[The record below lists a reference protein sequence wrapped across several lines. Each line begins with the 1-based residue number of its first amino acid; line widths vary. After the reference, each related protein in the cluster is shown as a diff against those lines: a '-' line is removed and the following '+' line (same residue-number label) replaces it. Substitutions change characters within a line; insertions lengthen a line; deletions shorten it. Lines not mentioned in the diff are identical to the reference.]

1 MKIDKIEEY
10 IKNPSLLGKKDFA
23 ELTRL
28 IEDYPYFQTAHMLL
42 VGAAKNSDEKDFDE
56 IIAKSSAFISNR
68 QMLYILVNKGQEEL
82 PKKKESVVTNK
93 NIDNIK
99 SVTKIEETKNE
110 EIKKEQPEDI
120 QSIINSAIE
129 KVENKTMPIP
139 ESEKLTEKGKNVHSS
154 LLNDI
159 MIPIVESEK
168 TGKPLLKEAKPKEES
183 KLETIVESIKPA
195 ETVVKKEENAI
206 IVAEKKSE
214 EKVKPVS
221 GEKDETKNILSEMKT
236 SAEVIDHIISEK
248 LTEKPK
254 LEEPKEFVKEN
265 KTIIEDTKTV
275 IEEPKKVVREP
286 RVITNQHENKVEIE
300 KFEIKRDNNIS
311 TKSITDDIFDKI
323 ANLKIDKSKTNIIDG
338 KTNGVRKDDI
348 FKTKREPII
357 SKKSEPDINLN
368 SESEIV
374 IIKEDSKVDSAEIK
388 EIKKRDI
395 VTNLESINERIE
407 KEEKLKKEEIILE
420 EKTIIETKLDNSDEE
435 KPLELPDKEEV
446 EFIKKVIAEIKGE
459 PKSEAKPKEEIK
471 PEVIVDKIEVEKV
484 IEKLE
489 KVSEIK
495 EEIKISISKE
505 KPVDIIIN
513 NEKDLA
519 KIKEKEEK
527 DAADSVFNKIAEFK
541 KRRTAGKQEKE
552 ELVEKFIQTEPRL
565 DRTKEIDIKGD
576 VSKESTKEKQ
586 PVVTE
591 LMANIF
597 INQGHYDK
605 AIDIFEKLIL
615 KNPEKKD
622 YFASKIAET
631 QKLRK

>member
-1 MKIDKIEEY
+1 
-10 IKNPSLLGKKDFA
+10 
-23 ELTRL
+23 
-28 IEDYPYFQTAHMLL
+28 
-42 VGAAKNSDEKDFDE
+42 
-56 IIAKSSAFISNR
+56 
-68 QMLYILVNKGQEEL
+68 
-82 PKKKESVVTNK
+82 
-93 NIDNIK
+93 
-99 SVTKIEETKNE
+99 
-110 EIKKEQPEDI
+110 
-120 QSIINSAIE
+120 
-129 KVENKTMPIP
+129 
-139 ESEKLTEKGKNVHSS
+139 
-154 LLNDI
+154 
-159 MIPIVESEK
+159 
-168 TGKPLLKEAKPKEES
+168 
-183 KLETIVESIKPA
+183 
-195 ETVVKKEENAI
+195 
-206 IVAEKKSE
+206 
-214 EKVKPVS
+214 
-221 GEKDETKNILSEMKT
+221 MKT

-471 PEVIVDKIEVEKV
+471 SEVIVDKIEVEKV

-495 EEIKISISKE
+495 GEPKSEAKPKEEIKTEVIIDKIEVEKVIEKIENVSEIKEEIKISVSKE

-513 NEKDLA
+513 NEKELA
-519 KIKEKEEK
+519 KIKEKEEN